1 MSCAPPPVSGLYSLP
16 VAVGQFPVGD
26 DALDWEGDGFGQT
39 RSTASDAT
47 GDVVLTVRRAGPDN
61 PAPICVLTD
70 RLIARVMLSGGVEE
84 LGIESPMDPPVPVAR
99 GER

>member
-1 MSCAPPPVSGLYSLP
+1 MN
-16 VAVGQFPVGD
+16 
-26 DALDWEGDGFGQT
+26 
-39 RSTASDAT
+39 DAT